1 MKILIVDDH
10 ILFREGLTSALKSH
24 PEYPVIGEAGSVSE
38 AIEKARQLKPDL
50 ILLDYNLPDGDG
62 VEAAKVILAED
73 PQCKIIFL
81 TIYEADE
88 NLFAAIRSG
97 AKGYLLKN
105 LQIPTLLACLKAVER
120 GETVFSHAMT
130 GHIIEE
136 FARTAPDGQ
145 VETDDKLGRLS
156 YRETEVLRELTS
168 GATNKE
174 ISLRLYL
181 SENTV
186 RHHIHHILEK
196 LELSN
201 RREAANYAKKHG
213 VVTGER

>member
-10 ILFREGLTSALKSH
+10 ILFREGLTSVLRSH

-38 AIEKARQLKPDL
+38 AIQKARQLKPDM
-50 ILLDYNLPDGDG
+50 ILMDFNLPDGSG
-62 VEAAKVILAED
+62 AEAAKVILAED

-81 TIYEADE
+81 TMFEANE

-105 LQIPTLLACLKAVER
+105 LQVPTLLACLKALER

-130 GHIIEE
+130 GQIIEE
-136 FARTAPDGQ
+136 FARMTSEGQ
-145 VETDDKLGRLS
+145 AETEDKLDRLS
-156 YRETEVLRELTS
+156 YREKEVLRELTS
-168 GATNKE
+168 GATNQE
-174 ISLRLYL
+174 IGLRLCL

-196 LELSN
+196 LDLDN
-201 RREAANYAKKHG
+201 RREAANFAKKHG
-213 VVTGER
+213 IVTGEK